1 MGVTSTLPSSFLKEP
16 LLTFVS
22 PAAHLFSP
30 IYPFLSLGG
39 ATALSPR
46 LTRRSALALCN
57 PANPISLATRT
68 KELNDTAPSQWSR
81 RAREREREMTQI
93 PPNTWPLSRYLCFLA
108 LSPRALPYLSH
119 CHSVSI
125 LHRSPEWIRD
135 GINGMR
141 RITNRFGR
149 SVLLFF

>member
-1 MGVTSTLPSSFLKEP
+1 MYPSILLSQKASSYLCLLCSPP
-16 LLTFVS
+16 LF
-22 PAAHLFSP
+22 P

-46 LTRRSALALCN
+46 LTRRSVLALCN

-68 KELNDTAPSQWSR
+68 KELNDTAPSQWSW
-81 RAREREREMTQI
+81 REREKEMTQI
-93 PPNTWPLSRYLCFLA
+93 PQNTWPLSQYLCFLA
-108 LSPRALPYLSH
+108 LFPRALPYLSH

-125 LHRSPEWIRD
+125 LQKSPEWIRD

-149 SVLLFF
+149 SVVLFF